1 MYFCFNRI
9 VILRRENLVVSGFVN
24 LFRIFKAMEEGELNP
39 EMLKL
44 LKQLQDK
51 YASSGQDL
59 NAYLEG
65 LLYADY
71 LAYWD
76 YIHLDTLLSLQ
87 NPQTNLPDEQIFIG
101 YHQITELY
109 LKLILWELTQITNLP
124 APDEN
129 IFISK
134 IHRINRYF
142 EHLAHSF
149 DIMSDGMDQEQ
160 FLKFRM
166 TLFPASGFQS
176 AQLRHIEFASTPM
189 VNLVAEEERTSA
201 GSLQDLEALF
211 DKIYWKK
218 GAMDKSTGKKTLTL
232 QQFENKYS
240 ESFLKS
246 LREYKEKNICFLYER
261 YYKFGEKAEQ
271 ITLLLKKYD
280 QLINVHWRL
289 SHYKSAVKYL
299 LQDPNVL
306 KASGGTNWQK
316 YLPPR
321 FQKVSFFPQL
331 WTDSELKDWGKAWV
345 MKEIFQKHSEDIL

>member
-1 MYFCFNRI
+1 MKE
-9 VILRRENLVVSGFVN
+9 REFDPKVL
-24 LFRIFKAMEEGELNP
+24 ELL
-39 EMLKL
+39 EK
-44 LKQLQDK
+44 LQDK
-51 YASSGQDL
+51 YAISGQDL

-71 LAYWD
+71 LTYWD

-87 NPQTNLPDEQIFIG
+87 TPQTTLPDEKIFIG

-109 LKLILWELTQITNLP
+109 LKLILWEATQITDLP

-134 IHRINRYF
+134 INRINRYF

-149 DIMSDGMDQEQ
+149 DIMSDGMAQDQ

-176 AQLRHIEFASTPM
+176 AQIRYLEFASTPIE
-189 VNLVAEEERTSA
+189 NLVAEEEKTN
-201 GSLQDLEALF
+201 LDLSQRMEDLYE
-211 DKIYWKK
+211 KIYWKK
-218 GAMDKSTGKKTLTL
+218 GAMDKTTGKKTLTL
-232 QQFENKYS
+232 EQFETKYS
-240 ESFLKS
+240 ESFLES
-246 LREYKEKNICFLYER
+246 LREHKHKNIHYLYEN
-261 YYKFGEKAEQ
+261 YYKFGEKAEE
-271 ITLLLKKYD
+271 IAALLRKYD

-299 LQDPNVL
+299 LQDPDVL

-321 FQKVSFFPQL
+321 FQRVSFFPQL
-331 WTDSELKDWGKAWV
+331 WTKSELENWGKSWV
-345 MKEIFQKHSEDIL
+345 MKEVFKKYSEDIL